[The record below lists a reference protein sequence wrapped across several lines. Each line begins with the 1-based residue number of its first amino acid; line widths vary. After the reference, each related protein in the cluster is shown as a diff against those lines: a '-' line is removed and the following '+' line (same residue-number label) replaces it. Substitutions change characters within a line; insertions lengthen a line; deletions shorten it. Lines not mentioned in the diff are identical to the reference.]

1 MKNKIKG
8 KSKPKRGLSI
18 PTKIIL
24 RADHRGMKKVLPFI
38 FAGIIAL
45 ITLVVFSPS
54 FRCGFTNWDD
64 PVYVTKQE
72 LLLHPG
78 VHNLKDIFTTN
89 VSNNYHPLT
98 MLSLKWDTDTALLSP
113 KPFHVTNVILHII
126 NTLLVF
132 VFIYL
137 LGKKRIWVAVF
148 VAFFFGI
155 HPMHV
160 ESVSWISERKDVLYT
175 MFFLMAAISYL
186 KYIFVDKKKSL
197 WYILTLFFFVLSCL
211 SKAMAVSLTLI
222 LLLLDFYCE
231 RKITFKVVMEKIP
244 FLILSLLFGVVAIKA
259 QAAESIAP
267 FAVLTLFQRVMIGT
281 YSMLIYLVK
290 LVIPYQLSA
299 FYPYPSLLADGT
311 LPKIYYASPFIALAI
326 TGIVV
331 WSLKYKKK
339 IFFFGFFF
347 FLTTIILV
355 LQFVSV
361 GQVIIAERYSY
372 VPYIGLLFMIGEVYN
387 NYAGSLSGKGLIQIL
402 KIIIPASVVIAGCI
416 FCYITYNRAQVWN
429 DNESLWTDV
438 IKKHPGV
445 AVAYKNRGL
454 HYVDNK
460 EYDKALQD
468 YNNFIAIKQDDG
480 TVYSQRANM
489 YGLQHK
495 YDLALKDYSK
505 AIELEKG
512 QRYEPYLNRAIT
524 YSLMKEYSK
533 AIADYDK
540 AMSIAPDSLIVYQN
554 RGYLLIETN
563 NFAQAL
569 ENFNKLIS
577 LNKQDY
583 NAFYFRGFAKY
594 KLGKMKEAIED
605 YNASI
610 ALNPGDGKAW
620 LNRAFCYR
628 DMGERDK
635 AMEDALQA
643 KRKGA
648 DADAL
653 IKSLSR

>member
-1 MKNKIKG
+1 MG
-8 KSKPKRGLSI
+8 HDS
-18 PTKIIL
+18 
-24 RADHRGMKKVLPFI
+24 
-38 FAGIIAL
+38 
-45 ITLVVFSPS
+45 
-54 FRCGFTNWDD
+54 
-64 PVYVTKQE
+64 
-72 LLLHPG
+72 
-78 VHNLKDIFTTN
+78 
-89 VSNNYHPLT
+89 
-98 MLSLKWDTDTALLSP
+98 ALLSP

-137 LGKKRIWVAVF
+137 LGKKRIWIAVF

-175 MFFLMAAISYL
+175 MFFLAAVISYL
-186 KYIFVDKKKSL
+186 KFIFVNKKKSL
-197 WYILTLFFFVLSCL
+197 WYILALFFFLLSCL

-244 FLILSLLFGVVAIKA
+244 FLTLSLIFGVVAIKA

-267 FAVLTLFQRVMIGT
+267 FAVLTLFQRIMMGT
-281 YSMLIYLVK
+281 YAMLIYLVK
-290 LVIPYQLSA
+290 LIIPFQLSA
-299 FYPYPSLLADGT
+299 FYPYPSLFADGT
-311 LPKIYYASPFIALAI
+311 LPRIYYASPFIALAV
-326 TGIVV
+326 TGLAV
-331 WSLKYKKK
+331 WSLKYKSK

-347 FLTTIILV
+347 FLSTIILV

-372 VPYIGLLFMIGEVYN
+372 VPYIGLLFMIAVVYS
-387 NYAGSLSGKGLIQIL
+387 NYAGSLSGKGFLQIL
-402 KIIIPASVVIAGCI
+402 KTIFPAGAVIAGCI

-429 DNESLWTDV
+429 NNESLWTDV

-460 EYDKALQD
+460 QYDKALQD

-480 TVYSQRANM
+480 TVYSQRGNM
-489 YGLQHK
+489 YGLQRK
-495 YDLALKDYSK
+495 YDLALNDYSK
-505 AIELEKG
+505 AIALEKG
-512 QRYEPYLNRAIT
+512 TRYEPYLNRAIT

-533 AIADYDK
+533 AIVDYDK
-540 AMSIAPDSLIVYQN
+540 ALNIAPDSLIVYQN

-563 NFAQAL
+563 NYAQAL
-569 ENFNKLIS
+569 ENFDKLIS
-577 LNKQDY
+577 LNKHDY

-594 KLGKMKEAIED
+594 KLGKMKEAIKD

-610 ALNPGDGKAW
+610 ALNPGNGNAW

-628 DMGERDK
+628 DMGEREK

-643 KRKGA
+643 KGKGA
-648 DADAL
+648 DAGAL
-653 IKSLSR
+653 IKSLGK